1 MRYAKRGRL
10 RFTSHRDFSRAFE
23 RAVFRARIPM
33 AYSSGFNPHP
43 RISYAGAAPTG
54 AASEAEYLEIGL
66 SEVLD
71 PDDVRRA
78 LEDALPDGLDVMEV
92 VDGGSGSLADH
103 LVASRWTVQVAVP
116 VAAARAAVAHFL
128 ALSSVPVTRM
138 TKKGLRT
145 FDCREAVVSLAVRER
160 PGAEELATELD
171 LTLRHTVPAVRPDD
185 VLTGLGEVAGLHA
198 ATPPL
203 LTRLRQGP
211 LDEATGEVG
220 DPLGKAC
227 P

>member
-1 MRYAKRGRL
+1 
-10 RFTSHRDFSRAFE
+10 
-23 RAVFRARIPM
+23 M

-78 LEDALPDGLDVMEV
+78 LEEALPDGLDVIEV
-92 VDGGSGSLADH
+92 VDGGTGSLADH
-103 LVASRWTVQVAVP
+103 VVASRWTVLVDVP
-116 VAAARAAVAHFL
+116 CADAQAAVAEFL
-128 ALSSVPVTRM
+128 ALSSVPVSRM

-145 FDCREAVVSLAVRER
+145 FDCREAVVSLLAREHA
-160 PGAEELATELD
+160 GAERSVTELD

-185 VLTGLGEVAGLHA
+185 VLIGLGEVAGLRPP
-198 ATPPL
+198 TPPL

-220 DPLGKAC
+220 DPFA
-227 P
+227 

>member
-1 MRYAKRGRL
+1 
-10 RFTSHRDFSRAFE
+10 
-23 RAVFRARIPM
+23 VFRARIPM

-71 PDDVRRA
+71 PDAVRRA
-78 LEDALPDGLDVMEV
+78 LEEALPDGLDVIEV

-116 VAAARAAVAHFL
+116 AADARAAVAEFL

-160 PGAEELATELD
+160 PDAEASLAELD

-185 VLTGLGEVAGLHA
+185 VLTGLGEVAGLRA
-198 ATPPL
+198 DTSPL
-203 LTRLRQGP
+203 LTRTRQGP

-220 DPLGKAC
+220 DPFAEGRH
-227 P
+227 